1 LSNVG
6 VVNAERLLT
15 HGERAL
21 QESGSASAKR
31 PLDRRPSCVEP
42 PPAQSL
48 WYLHLQSTI
57 WLP

>member
-1 LSNVG
+1 MPSAFSRMVS
-6 VVNAERLLT
+6 ARFK
-15 HGERAL
+15 
-21 QESGSASAKR
+21 SGSASAKR